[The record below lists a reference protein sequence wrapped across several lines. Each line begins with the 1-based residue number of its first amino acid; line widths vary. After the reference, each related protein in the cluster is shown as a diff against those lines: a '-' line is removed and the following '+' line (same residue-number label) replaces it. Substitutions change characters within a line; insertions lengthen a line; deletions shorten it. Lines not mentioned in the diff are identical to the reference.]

1 MKKVNSV
8 TTYQLSLD
16 DLKEALTL
24 YMKQVHNTEVNIKS
38 LEEIIKTKDVG
49 FGYDYNTYLDGIKIH
64 AE

>member
-24 YMKQVHNTEVNIKS
+24 YMKRVHNTEVNIKS
-38 LEEIIKTKDVG
+38 LTEVMKSEDAG
-49 FGYDYNTYLDGIKIH
+49 FGYDYVSYLDGIKIY